1 MPIITFNTD
10 CFKCTKAEKLLGQK
24 GYKLY
29 NYQKKGL
36 LWLLNKERKGTG
48 GILADDMGLGKTI
61 QMISLMLGNT
71 MKTTL
76 LVVPASLVNQ
86 WCSEIKKF
94 SDIHIEKDGIDIKKI
109 EENESSIVITSYNKL
124 KHIIGM
130 KLKIDRIICDEAHYF
145 RNYKSVTFKLLE
157 KIRTPYRWA
166 ITGTPIQNYLSDIKT
181 LFKFVDVDNNELEY
195 NIEHYLLRRVQKEV
209 DLKLPPIKLSISFI
223 NIKNDDETYYDKVSD
238 SYIPHLEKSLR
249 LRQVCVAPNSVKKV
263 LKKNHDINYDDK
275 TLKFIKLNSIIRALN
290 KNKDTE
296 KPIIFTY
303 FRAEI
308 EYLYN
313 KLHHKYNYKVGVI
326 HGSVPQE
333 ERSEIIADKSYE
345 ILLVQINAGGTGLNL
360 QHFDT
365 IYFTSPQ
372 WNPSIEAQAIAR
384 VNRIGQKN
392 RVKVKRFIMGNI
404 AKHTIEKRILE
415 IQRNKKK
422 LINGYINSH

>member
-1 MPIITFNTD
+1 MPRISFNTD
-10 CFKCTKAEKLLGQK
+10 SFKCSKAEKRLVKK

-29 NYQKKGL
+29 DYQKHGL

-61 QMISLMLGNT
+61 QMISLMLGNPL
-71 MKTTL
+71 KTTL

-94 SDIHIEKDGIDIKKI
+94 SDIHIEKDEIDIHKI
-109 EENESSIVITSYNKL
+109 EENKSSIVITSYNKL
-124 KHIIGM
+124 KYIIGL
-130 KLKIDRIICDEAHYF
+130 KIKIDRIICDEAHYF
-145 RNYKSVTFKLLE
+145 RNCKSVTFKLLE
-157 KIRTPYRWA
+157 KIRSPYRWA

-181 LFKFVDVDNNELEY
+181 LFRFVDIGNNELEY

-209 DLKLPPIKLSISFI
+209 DLKLPPIKFSLSFI
-223 NIKNDDETYYDKVSD
+223 DIKDDDETYYDKVSD
-238 SYIPHLEKSLR
+238 SHIPHLEKSLR

-263 LKKNHDINYDDK
+263 LKKKHDINYDDK
-275 TLKFIKLNSIIRALN
+275 PLKFIKLNSIVRAIN
-290 KNKDTE
+290 KNKNTE

-313 KLHHKYNYKVGVI
+313 KLHHKYHYKVGEI

-333 ERSEIIADKSYE
+333 ERSDIIADNSYE

-392 RVKVKRFIMGNI
+392 RVKVKRFIMGTLK
-404 AKHTIEKRILE
+404 KHTIEKRILE
-415 IQRNKKK
+415 IQRDKRE
-422 LINGYINSH
+422 LINGYINR